1 MTTNE
6 ALKQALAEMEKLTPQ
21 ELRAE
26 LDKHRNG
33 PLATA
38 LREAGEFLY
47 NHDTDQLIEKED
59 Q

>member
-38 LREAGEFLY
+38 LREAGDFLY
-47 NHDTDQLIEKED
+47 NSDPDTKTETT
-59 Q
+59 

>member
-6 ALKQALAEMEKLTPQ
+6 ALKQALNEMSKLTPQ

-26 LDKHRNG
+26 LDKHHNG

-47 NHDTDQLIEKED
+47 NNEPDVNSKTVDT
-59 Q
+59 

>member
-1 MTTNE
+1 MTPNE
-6 ALKQALAEMEKLTPQ
+6 ALKQALNEMSKLTPQ

-26 LDKHRNG
+26 LDKHQDG
-33 PLATA
+33 ELATA